1 MNDSTGIDF
10 GPLTALIGVW
20 KGDKGVDIAPEPDGE
35 ETNPF
40 FETITFLEV
49 GGVTNAESQNL
60 SALHYH
66 QIVSRKSDGA
76 VFHNE
81 TGYWM
86 WDAENKTVMHSLHIP
101 RAVGLIAGGTY
112 NGEKD
117 ADGRIIL
124 KVMAKLGDKNWGII
138 QSPFMRDK
146 ASTQS
151 FEHEIIIGNGKLTYT
166 ETTMVDIYG
175 KVFEHTD
182 QNELELT

>member
-81 TGYWM
+81 T
-86 WDAENKTVMHSLHIP
+86 
-101 RAVGLIAGGTY
+101 
-112 NGEKD
+112 
-117 ADGRIIL
+117 
-124 KVMAKLGDKNWGII
+124 
-138 QSPFMRDK
+138 
-146 ASTQS
+146 
-151 FEHEIIIGNGKLTYT
+151 
-166 ETTMVDIYG
+166 
-175 KVFEHTD
+175 
-182 QNELELT
+182 